1 MARFILFTSKSQFI
15 VIVLIELA
23 LLAVNNSYTDSS
35 IEGLLNKNE
44 KETIAFCSMCETLP
58 ECWSNGLRWWIA
70 QKIAPRDKPTIYQNY
85 ISILLPRNKNDS
97 CKIEIQNQNE
107 EIEDVLIFNADI
119 KTGHGVNDI
128 WSFHL
133 LSKASQNL
141 TEVRSSAQI
150 KINRKTDAR
159 GRFL

>member
-1 MARFILFTSKSQFI
+1 MTRFILFTSKSQFI

-44 KETIAFCSMCETLP
+44 TETIAFCSMCETLP
-58 ECWSNGLRWWIA
+58 DCWSNGLRWWIS
-70 QKIAPRDKPTIYQNY
+70 QKDKPTIYQNY
-85 ISILLPRNKNDS
+85 ISILLPRNKNES
-97 CKIEIQNQNE
+97 CKIQIQNQNE
-107 EIEDVLIFNADI
+107 EIEDVLIVNADI

-128 WSFHL
+128 WSFNL
-133 LSKASQNL
+133 LSKTSQNL

-150 KINRKTDAR
+150 KINRKTDVR
-159 GRFL
+159 GRFLTVT